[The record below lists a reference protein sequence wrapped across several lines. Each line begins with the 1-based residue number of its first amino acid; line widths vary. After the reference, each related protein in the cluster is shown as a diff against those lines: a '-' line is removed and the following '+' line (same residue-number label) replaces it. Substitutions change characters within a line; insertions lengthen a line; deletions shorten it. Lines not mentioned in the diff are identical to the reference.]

1 MKTPG
6 DVRNKGA
13 KAGSPAL
20 RIADGIGL
28 VLDRIAVVIAVGS
41 VIAIFLALM
50 AEVIIRYLT
59 DAGLGWPN
67 EVPNLLFPWLIM
79 GGIVIGAHRGAHIAA
94 EAFQA
99 LLNTEQLRILLVL
112 IHLLVAVSFAFLA
125 YLSLQVISIT
135 KAQVFPMTGLGQAWA
150 YSALLFGFGGITL
163 ASLVNLVRVAASDD
177 PRTLHEPDTEHM
189 T

>member
-1 MKTPG
+1 MTTGKVGKT
-6 DVRNKGA
+6 GA
-13 KAGSPAL
+13 KADSSAL
-20 RIADGIGL
+20 RAADAIGF
-28 VLDRIAVVIAVGS
+28 VLDRTAMVIAVGS

-50 AEVIIRYLT
+50 AEVFVRYLT
-59 DAGLGWPN
+59 QAGLGWPN

-79 GGIVIGAHRGAHIAA
+79 GGIVLGAHRGAHIAA

-99 LLNTEQLRILLVL
+99 LLNTRQLRILLVL

-150 YSALLFGFGGITL
+150 YSSLLFGFGGITL
-163 ASLVNLVRVAASDD
+163 ASLINLVRVACCDD